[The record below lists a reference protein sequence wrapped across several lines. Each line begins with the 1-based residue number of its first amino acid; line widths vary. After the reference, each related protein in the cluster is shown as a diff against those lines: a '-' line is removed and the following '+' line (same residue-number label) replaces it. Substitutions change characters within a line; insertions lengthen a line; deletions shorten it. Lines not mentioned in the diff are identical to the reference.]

1 MVVAVGNTPVVQA
14 VVVHSLVVVV
24 HKELELELVV
34 HIEQELADHIE
45 QELVD
50 HIEPGVVDRT
60 EQEQVVHILVVEQE
74 PRWNPRNSYC
84 TQIGHRQ
91 LEQFAVVV
99 HCQTSSCWPPST
111 VEWQPMEQE
120 RGRP

>member
-24 HKELELELVV
+24 HKELELVV

-50 HIEPGVVDRT
+50 HIELGVVDRT
-60 EQEQVVHILVVEQE
+60 EQEQEQVVHSLVVEQE
-74 PRWNPRNSYC
+74 PRWNPSYNYC
-84 TQIGHRQ
+84 TQIGYRLLQ
-91 LEQFAVVV
+91 QVAVVV
-99 HCQTSSCWPPST
+99 HCQTS
-111 VEWQPMEQE
+111 
-120 RGRP
+120 